1 MAGQWAGE
9 GGLAVSNPIA
19 PVPAAL
25 LALQQAAWQRAISHP
40 DHPYHWAYHYDDET
54 GEHTECDCGGDQ

>member
-1 MAGQWAGE
+1 M
-9 GGLAVSNPIA
+9 SNPIA